1 MKTPDMKKAEYGEA
15 GYGDNSPIAALATPM
30 SESALAIIRLCGNR
44 GSEDKRDGSIELLA
58 KIFSNPKKLLSAK
71 GNSLIYG
78 WIAEPQE
85 SSADKKINKKKNN
98 KIDQVIVSVYRAPHS
113 YTGEDAAE
121 ISCHGSIAVINA
133 IMSALKRA
141 GFREALPGEF
151 TFRAFM
157 NGKLDL
163 TRAESVMELV
173 SSKTGKGR
181 EQAIRR
187 LSGLLE
193 KEISYIKELLMNVLA
208 GAEIFLDYSEDEF
221 SGSHTDEEAGVLPG
235 KDLAKEAMTRLKI
248 LSDLWQQERIYSEA
262 SLVVL
267 AGRPNAGKSSLF
279 NYILKEDRS
288 IVTNTPGTTRDWIE
302 ALISIKD
309 IPVKLSD
316 TAGLRNPGYAPDE
329 VEQIGIEKSHELL
342 GIAVLILYVI
352 NGPDGITEEDRNF
365 LEKFYLDGKKII
377 TMWNKT
383 DIAPFPEK
391 NMQDELFQK
400 WQPHGVSAKTG
411 EGISALLDKI
421 ADSLLYS
428 AVARQEGGT
437 VAGWELSPAGTGS
450 ERGTGPGTV
459 RQKDLIQIAFLAV
472 EEALLLAES
481 EEPLDIIA
489 PFFRTAINALGEIT
503 GEVFTDDIL
512 ELMFSRFCVGK

>member
-1 MKTPDMKKAEYGEA
+1 MKTPETKTPDMKKPE
-15 GYGDNSPIAALATPM
+15 YGDNSPIAALATPM

-44 GSEDKRDGSIELLA
+44 SSEDERDGSIELLA
-58 KIFSNPKKLLSAK
+58 KIFSNSKKLLSAK

-85 SSADKKINKKKNN
+85 SSSKKPPT

-133 IMSALKRA
+133 ILSALKRA
-141 GFREALPGEF
+141 GFRDALPGEF

-193 KEISYIKELLMNVLA
+193 KEISSIKELLMNVLA

-221 SGSHTDEEAGVLPG
+221 SGSHSDEEAGVLPG
-235 KDLAKEAMTRLKI
+235 KDLAKEAMSRLKI
-248 LSDLWQQERIYSEA
+248 LSNLWQQERIYSEA

-279 NYILKEDRS
+279 NYVLKEDRS
-288 IVTNTPGTTRDWIE
+288 IVTNSPGTTRDWIE
-302 ALISIKD
+302 ALISIND
-309 IPVKLSD
+309 IPVNLSD
-316 TAGLRNPGYAPDE
+316 TAGLRNPGNAPDE
-329 VEQIGIEKSHELL
+329 AEQIGIEKSNELMR
-342 GIAVLILYVI
+342 AADLILYVI
-352 NGPDGITEEDRNF
+352 NGPDGITGEDNDF
-365 LEKFYLDGKKII
+365 LEKFRQDGKKTIVL
-377 TMWNKT
+377 WNKT
-383 DIAPFPEK
+383 DIAPFSEK
-391 NMQDELFQK
+391 FMQDELFLK

-411 EGISALLDKI
+411 EGIPALLDRI
-421 ADSLLYS
+421 ADSLLS
-428 AVARQEGGT
+428 PIGAEP
-437 VAGWELSPAGTGS
+437 ELSAAGADPEKRHS
-450 ERGTGPGTV
+450 ISNNTGPGTV
-459 RQKDLIQIAFLAV
+459 RQKDLIQAALLAV
-472 EEALLLAES
+472 EEALLLAER

-489 PFFRTAINALGEIT
+489 PLFRTAINALGEIT